1 MIDKLLVV
9 SNLVFGC
16 AGVGEA
22 DTYRW
27 EDADGVVH

>member
-9 SNLVFGC
+9 SNLVFCC
-16 AGVGEA
+16 AGVNEA
-22 DTYRW
+22 ETYLW